1 MLHKIRHVTAK
12 HFEVPA
18 AQLLIKAKIS
28 PNAITLTGLAFAFI
42 SAYLISDTS
51 INNNFLFASI
61 LLLLSG
67 MMDLFDGAVAR
78 LSNKV
83 TKLGAFIDSVSDR
96 IGEIAIFLGTTIY
109 FSTEG
114 NVLGSSLALAAL
126 GGSLTVSYIRAR
138 AESLNI
144 KCDSGFMTRPERI
157 ICLFIGI
164 LVANWWAPMLEIVMG
179 ILVILTIITSIHRF
193 TVAAKQINKIK

>member
-138 AESLNI
+138 AEYLNI
-144 KCDSGFMTRPERI
+144 KCD
-157 ICLFIGI
+157 
-164 LVANWWAPMLEIVMG
+164 
-179 ILVILTIITSIHRF
+179 
-193 TVAAKQINKIK
+193 